1 MASKMRRRGSGAGN
15 TQVSGGFV
23 PASQQQGSRRGGP
36 KANPMDFNAVPAGAG
51 VGGFGDS
58 VSQYSRNSV
67 DYSDRR
73 QGMAPGKKRALIAV
87 IAVLV
92 IALAVGGF
100 FAFKEYQKALINQD
114 LHSMSQSEM
123 EAVDNEL
130 TGSIHFDE
138 PFTMLLLGSDAR
150 SDDPGMGART
160 DTIILTRIDPTTNN
174 ISMLSIPRDTMIEI
188 PSVGTQKFNAAY
200 TYGGPS
206 GTIAAVKT
214 LCGVDIDHYA
224 EVNFE
229 GLVGLIDAIGGIDVV
244 VEETVDDPDAGDV
257 VIPAGEQHLDGA
269 AALTFSRSRAYADG
283 DYTRVSNQRKVI
295 EAIVH
300 RGLNAPATELHGLIQ
315 ASTEFLTTD
324 SAMDVDFIYS
334 LADQIRHN
342 NDYPVTITSATLPS
356 STATIGGVSYVIA
369 DQAGVAEII
378 RIFNEGGDI
387 SQPLENSS
395 IDSDRATASG
405 NAGAGYIDDS
415 HNYHADEP
423 VYYAPEPTYVN
434 PDPSPSTTGGNAT
447 EVTDP
452 SDDVPTTTPSK
463 PSGGNADGGSG
474 ADGSTAGGSTT
485 GGSTAGGSNATGG
498 GSSGGGS
505 SSNKKAA

>member
-1 MASKMRRRGSGAGN
+1 MASRKRSRN
-15 TQVSGGFV
+15 TGVPSAPISGGFV
-23 PASQQQGSRRGGP
+23 PASQQQRGPRRGPG
-36 KANPMDFNAVPAGAG
+36 ANSMDFNAAPAGAA
-51 VGGFGDS
+51 VGSFGDS
-58 VSQYSRNSV
+58 VSQYSRNTV
-67 DYSDRR
+67 DYSNRR
-73 QGMAPGKKRALIAV
+73 QGMAPGKKRALI
-87 IAVLV
+87 IAIVVLV
-92 IALAVGGF
+92 AALAVGGF
-100 FAFKEYQKALINQD
+100 FAFKEYQKAMINQD
-114 LHSMSQSEM
+114 LHSMSQSEL

-130 TGSIHFDE
+130 TGSIHFDQ

-150 SDDPGMGART
+150 SDDPSMGART
-160 DTIILTRIDPTTNN
+160 DTIVLTRIDPTTNN
-174 ISMLSIPRDTMIEI
+174 ISMLSIPRDTMIDI

-206 GTIAAVKT
+206 GTIAAVKS

-244 VEETVDDPDAGDV
+244 VDETVDDPDAGNV

-300 RGLNAPATELHGLIQ
+300 RGLSAPATELHGLIQ

-369 DQAGVAEII
+369 DQAGVQEII

-387 SQPLENSS
+387 SQPLDASS
-395 IDSDRATASG
+395 IDSDRAAASG
-405 NAGAGYIDDS
+405 NTGAGAIDDS

-423 VYYAPEPTYVN
+423 VYYAPEPVN
-434 PDPSPSTTGGNAT
+434 PDPSPSTPVGGGDTSATEPDDDAPAKPSKPADTGNSGSGTGDGAGASGSTATGGN
-447 EVTDP
+447 
-452 SDDVPTTTPSK
+452 
-463 PSGGNADGGSG
+463 SGSA
-474 ADGSTAGGSTT
+474 
-485 GGSTAGGSNATGG
+485 ATGG
-498 GSSGGGS
+498 NSAGS
-505 SSNKKAA
+505 KKSA